1 MIGDYPTQSFFRI
14 DPFTGNITNTV
25 SLKSD
30 NIRSQQY
37 VARII
42 AFDTARPSAS
52 AVATVNIFVIRNPNA
67 PQFRLP
73 SYSTTINEN
82 QAIGQ
87 FIINVTATDADVQD
101 TISYSIISQQS
112 SPFSTNTLYFYI
124 DQISGNIWL
133 RESLLSTSFSQFVLQ
148 LRACDNGF
156 PQKCANSTAS
166 SLSTGTSSLQCL
178 STPRT
183 SRELRRTGL
192 WAAMSSLSPPLT
204 RT

>member
-1 MIGDYPTQSFFRI
+1 M
-14 DPFTGNITNTV
+14 
-25 SLKSD
+25 
-30 NIRSQQY
+30 
-37 VARII
+37 
-42 AFDTARPSAS
+42 
-52 AVATVNIFVIRNPNA
+52 FV
-67 PQFRLP
+67 F
-73 SYSTTINEN
+73 
-82 QAIGQ
+82 
-87 FIINVTATDADVQD
+87 QD

-133 RESLLSTSFSQFVLQ
+133 RESLLSTSFSQFVVSFDWIRYLNRNVKQ
-148 LRACDNGF
+148 NSKTLFLVAWTRSLCTNNWIFF
-156 PQKCANSTAS
+156 PSYNCEPVTMDSPRSVPTAQPS

-204 RT
+204 RTWSAPSSTRWFSPDPPTSLWIPPLGWSH